1 MIDLSRTTKQK
12 DEIMAHTLPLEL
24 KDLETRTLWILSA
37 SHINTAEFE
46 GDFGEFEKPIFQGRN
61 EYAINLYVS
70 PDLNHIQDGDYAPH
84 IKAIMLEANRLGI
97 TELRFDR
104 DGEVLECFK
113 QFGDL
118 E

>member
-1 MIDLSRTTKQK
+1 
-12 DEIMAHTLPLEL
+12 MAHSLPLDL

-46 GDFGEFEKPIFQGRN
+46 GDFGEYEEPIVQGRN
-61 EYAINLYVS
+61 EYAINLYVN
-70 PDLNHIQDGDYAPH
+70 PYVNYIQDANYAPH

-104 DGEVLECFK
+104 DGDVLGCFT